1 MITLRNPLRRA
12 SLALVAVTSF
22 AVLPQAWAV
31 GTDAGTAINNR
42 ATVSYSVG
50 SVAQTPIE
58 SSPTG
63 NATPGVGN
71 GANTSFV
78 VDNRIDLTVTE
89 LSGGA
94 TVTSPGASGAV
105 TAFRLTNTGNAAQG
119 FQLSATQ
126 LTGGTVFGNTDTTDV
141 ANPLAV
147 FVDANG
153 NGTYEPGTDTA
164 TSVASLAADAD
175 VIVFVVADVPLT
187 VTNGQFASV
196 RLTARA
202 AVDGSPATLMVET
215 TGAENPAVV
224 DVVFGDGAGAGDA
237 ARDGAF
243 GADDQYAIQSAALTI
258 AKTSMVIS
266 DPFNGTANPKAIPGA
281 VVEYAIT
288 VTNTGAVAAT
298 GVTLVDPIPANTV
311 FATGQY
317 NSGASDVS
325 VTVGATTTFCVAEA
339 GGIDTNGDGCVRT
352 GGGAL
357 SVATPASSTV
367 ATSAGNAV
375 TVRFRVTIS

>member
-1 MITLRNPLRRA
+1 MIILRNPLKHA
-12 SLALVAVTSF
+12 SLALVAV
-22 AVLPQAWAV
+22 AGLAALPQAWAV

-63 NATPGVGN
+63 NSTPGAGN
-71 GANTSFV
+71 GASTSFV
-78 VDNRIDLTVTE
+78 VDNRVDLTVTE
-89 LSGGA
+89 LSGGV
-94 TVTSPGASGAV
+94 TVTAPGATAAV
-105 TAFRLTNTGNAAQG
+105 TAFRLTNTGNAAQA
-119 FQLSATQ
+119 FQLSAAQ
-126 LTGGTVFGNTDTTDV
+126 LTGGTVFGNTDNTDV
-141 ANPLAV
+141 TNPLAV

-164 TSVASLAADAD
+164 TSVASLAEDDD
-175 VIVFVVADVPLT
+175 VVVFVVASVPLT

-202 AVDGSPATLMVET
+202 AVDGSPATLMVQT
-215 TGAENPAVV
+215 AGAEDPAAV

-243 GADDQYAIQSAALTI
+243 GADDQYAIESAALAI
-258 AKTSMVIS
+258 AKTSTIVS
-266 DPFNGTANPKAIPGA
+266 DPFNGTTDPKAIPGA

-288 VTNTGAVAAT
+288 MTNTGTVAAT
-298 GVTLVDPIPANTV
+298 GVTLVDPIPADTV

-339 GGIDTNGDGCVRT
+339 GGTDTNGDGCVRT
-352 GGGAL
+352 GAGAL
-357 SVATPASSTV
+357 SVSTPASSTV
-367 ATSAGNAV
+367 ATGAGNAV